1 MKLYAYCVVKSD
13 ASQSNDMGGLADRA
27 VYSIGAGEVA
37 AIVSDFDGNVMPIS
51 RDNILAHQ
59 KVVKNV
65 LERTT
70 PLPFRFGTIVTK
82 TALTSYLEARHDAL
96 RQKLT
101 LVEGCVEMS
110 IKVIWQKHANAQDE
124 DPPQNGTKP
133 EAGSGTAF
141 LLSKSEQ
148 IAGNQR
154 LVKEANEIA
163 TWLKGVIGS
172 LIRDARFVVQPAHR
186 LVLAADCLVEW
197 RQVDEYRLALRGVRD
212 ERPDL
217 HFLTSGPW
225 PPYSFANIDL
235 EFKTHFGVS

>member
-13 ASQSNDMGGLADRA
+13 NSESNDMRGLVDRA

-37 AIVSDFDGNVMPIS
+37 ALVSDFDGDVMPVS

-59 KVVKNV
+59 RVVKKV

-82 TALTSYLEARHDAL
+82 AALTSYLEARHDAL

-101 LVEGCVEMS
+101 LVDGCVEMS
-110 IKVIWQKHANAQDE
+110 MKVIWQEHANAQDDE
-124 DPPQNGTKP
+124 PPQNGTKP
-133 EAGSGTAF
+133 ERGTGTAF

-154 LVKEANEIA
+154 LIKEANEIA

-172 LIRDARFVVQPAHR
+172 WVREARFAVRPTHR

-197 RQVDEYRLALRGVRD
+197 SQVDAYRLALQGARD

-225 PPYSFANIDL
+225 PPYNFANIDL